1 MGSRSAAWKPTI
13 DRMSL
18 NVPAWLDR
26 RGRWACLVAGAAL
39 PLGFAPFGWFWL
51 VPLLL
56 IVLLLGWEGQTP
68 REAAWRG
75 FFFGTGAFG
84 TGTYWLYISIAVFG
98 GSPLWLAVFLMIA
111 LVLIMACYFALA
123 GWVWVRLR
131 PASTALAMLAWFPSV
146 WVLCEWL
153 RGWLFT
159 GFPWLSLGYGQID
172 GPLSGWAPVGGV
184 YAVSLATAVFS
195 GALTLLLL
203 GRGARDRVWS
213 GATLAFLIAS
223 SLLLLDRAWT
233 SQSGAPV
240 SVALVQ
246 GSISQ
251 DRKWLPEQRRPT
263 MRLYRELT
271 LAEADAELVVWPEV
285 AIPAMRYQVDGWLDA
300 LDRSASKAG
309 MSLLLGILVDDF
321 DNDQF
326 YNSLIS
332 SGEATGEYHKRHLVP
347 FGEFFPVPDFVREW
361 MRLMSLPYR
370 DTAHGAVDQGPLR
383 AAGLVLAPSICY
395 EDAYGGEQRDF
406 LPEATVLVNVSND
419 AWFGDSIAPHQHLQI
434 ARMRA
439 LESGRYMLRTTNTG
453 ITAIIDARGRVLAR
467 VPQFEA
473 RVLRGDVVPHS
484 GTTGFVRFGNVP
496 VVLLSLI
503 LPIMLGLRAA
513 RR

>member
-1 MGSRSAAWKPTI
+1 M
-13 DRMSL
+13 
-18 NVPAWLDR
+18 
-26 RGRWACLVAGAAL
+26 

-56 IVLLLGWEGQTP
+56 VVLLACWHDQSP

-75 FFFGTGAFG
+75 FWFGAGAFG
-84 TGTYWLYISIAVFG
+84 TGTYWLYISIAIFG
-98 GSPLWLAVFLMIA
+98 GSPLWLAIFLMLA

-131 PASTALAMLAWFPSV
+131 PDSTPLALLAWFPSV
-146 WVLCEWL
+146 WVLAEWL

-172 GPLSGWAPVGGV
+172 GPLSGWAPIGGV
-184 YAVSLATAVFS
+184 YAVSLVTAAIA
-195 GALTLLLL
+195 GGLALLLL
-203 GRGARDRVWS
+203 GTATRERAGAV
-213 GATLAFLIAS
+213 AALLLLAVS
-223 SLLLLDRAWT
+223 SFLLLDRAWT
-233 SQSGAPV
+233 QASGEPV
-240 SVALVQ
+240 RVALVQ

-263 MRLYRELT
+263 MRRYEELT
-271 LAEADAELVVWPEV
+271 FSQRDAELVIWPEV
-285 AIPAMRYQVDGWLDA
+285 AIPAMRYQVDAWLDA
-300 LDRSASKAG
+300 LNERTRRAG
-309 MSLLLGILVDDF
+309 ISLLLGILVDDF

-332 SGEATGEYHKRHLVP
+332 SGEAEGVYHKRHLVP
-347 FGEFFPVPDFVREW
+347 FGEFFPVPPFIRNW

-370 DTAHGAVDQGPLR
+370 DTAHGERDQPPLR

-395 EDAYGGEQRDF
+395 EDSYGSEQRDF
-406 LPEATVLVNVSND
+406 LPEANVLVNVSND

-439 LESGRYMLRTTNTG
+439 LETGRYMLRTTNTG
-453 ITAIIDARGRVLAR
+453 ITAIIDSGGRVRAT

-473 RVLRGDVVPHS
+473 RVLRGEVVPHD
-484 GTTGFVRFGNVP
+484 GATPFIRFGNTP
-496 VVLLSLI
+496 VVLLSLV
-503 LPIMLGLRAA
+503 LPALLLMRA
-513 RR
+513 RRR